1 MNTVGGRCR
10 AGWGASGDGSNGTK
24 AQGMEMEGK
33 WQWLRR
39 VITYSYMATQRCQL
53 YTLPAKHLAVTGD
66 ARLGEYTSHAKVCG
80 GRECETA
87 SRVLLKASIIGRQ

>member
-10 AGWGASGDGSNGTK
+10 VGWGASGDGSNGTK

-66 ARLGEYTSHAKVCG
+66 APW
-80 GRECETA
+80 
-87 SRVLLKASIIGRQ
+87 RVH